1 MSEHGGPEGP
11 GAAGR
16 SGLPEHEQRAWDAIV
31 ADLRGQLDLGPA
43 FPAERSDQPG
53 PTTAGDHPDPLA
65 DPVELD
71 DDESEGHRYV
81 PPEPPPLPRP
91 ADTAARLSW
100 AAVVAG
106 PVLAIGANL
115 LRWDDWLVGA
125 GIAITV
131 GGFVALMARRTDRED
146 DGNDG
151 AVV

>member
-1 MSEHGGPEGP
+1 MSEPGPP
-11 GAAGR
+11 DAAGR

-31 ADLRGQLDLGPA
+31 ADLRGQLNLGPA
-43 FPAERSDQPG
+43 FPAERSDPAV
-53 PTTAGDHPDPLA
+53 PTAGDHPDPLA

-71 DDESEGHRYV
+71 DADDEGHRYV

-91 ADTAARLSW
+91 ADTGARLSW
-100 AAVVAG
+100 AAVVIG
-106 PVLAIGANL
+106 PVMAIGANL
-115 LRWDDWLVGA
+115 LSWDDWVVGA